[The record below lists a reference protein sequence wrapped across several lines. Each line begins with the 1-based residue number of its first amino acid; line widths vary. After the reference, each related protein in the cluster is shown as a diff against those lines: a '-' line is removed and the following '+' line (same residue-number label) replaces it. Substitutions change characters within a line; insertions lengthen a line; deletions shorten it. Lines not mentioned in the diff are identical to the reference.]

1 MTRLDLSALLPL
13 NSIWKR
19 ESISGA
25 GLFAVGAWLFFCF
38 QNTTKGESS
47 LCNVIS
53 IGVCVLV
60 VFLVYAIICLIN
72 DRLPKAAKDS
82 IGVLFEVEAESD
94 AIYESI
100 KYKLVEN
107 FQSYASHENA
117 PSFNAVCVKRK
128 AVERYHKHG
137 ADSIVKLLRKTRC
150 IIRVEVRCTVDDVT
164 ETEKYALT
172 INYDILAPTIKE
184 EVKRALTEDI
194 RPLGKSVEKLKFS
207 KKETIEYFDF
217 TVQTLVDICQYM
229 LGCVYLLTDNVQE
242 AISSLEQLKKDLED
256 GKEDDKEI
264 EHLKLLLN
272 YRLFLCYHKLVNSNL
287 RSFEKTKELAYL
299 KAAKGAL
306 NEQNQLFPN
315 TYAYCLNR
323 SYISIAL
330 DRDLKTAKDCIDMCK
345 AAVKYNYDWTYSD
358 AFLSAY
364 SGEHPMAIKHKYEVA
379 IGHTTEG
386 IVDVIDYIEYMIDQE
401 PSKVELHLA
410 AGFLYEAIGDTKQ
423 MKRHFSKFVARYN
436 ALDSRTRNYLKGR
449 MNALQCMDQ
458 CNNDC
463 LNCG

>member
-172 INYDILAPTIKE
+172 INYD
-184 EVKRALTEDI
+184 RA
-194 RPLGKSVEKLKFS
+194 
-207 KKETIEYFDF
+207 
-217 TVQTLVDICQYM
+217 
-229 LGCVYLLTDNVQE
+229 
-242 AISSLEQLKKDLED
+242 
-256 GKEDDKEI
+256 
-264 EHLKLLLN
+264 
-272 YRLFLCYHKLVNSNL
+272 
-287 RSFEKTKELAYL
+287 
-299 KAAKGAL
+299 
-306 NEQNQLFPN
+306 
-315 TYAYCLNR
+315 
-323 SYISIAL
+323 
-330 DRDLKTAKDCIDMCK
+330 
-345 AAVKYNYDWTYSD
+345 
-358 AFLSAY
+358 AF
-364 SGEHPMAIKHKYEVA
+364 
-379 IGHTTEG
+379 
-386 IVDVIDYIEYMIDQE
+386 
-401 PSKVELHLA
+401 
-410 AGFLYEAIGDTKQ
+410 
-423 MKRHFSKFVARYN
+423 
-436 ALDSRTRNYLKGR
+436 
-449 MNALQCMDQ
+449 
-458 CNNDC
+458 
-463 LNCG
+463 